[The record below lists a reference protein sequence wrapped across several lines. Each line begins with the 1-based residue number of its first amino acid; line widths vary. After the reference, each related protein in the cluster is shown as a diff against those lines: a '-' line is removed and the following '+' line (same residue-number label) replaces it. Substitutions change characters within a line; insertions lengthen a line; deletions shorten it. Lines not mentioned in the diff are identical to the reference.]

1 MTDTRRV
8 PRPGP
13 LVAKIP
19 AERDAAHPTSHDR
32 GARRAAHPTLI
43 LLIIAS
49 AQLMV
54 VLDATIV
61 NVALPT
67 MGHYF
72 DKSQV
77 DMTWAINAYSL
88 AFGGLLLL
96 GGRSGDILGKRRM
109 FSVGL
114 FLFSV
119 GSLLAGVAAD
129 FQLLLV
135 GRVVQGLGGAI
146 ASPTALS
153 LITVEFEEGKPRN
166 RAIAVYAAVS
176 GAGAALGLL
185 LGGILTEEASWRWIF
200 FVNVPIGAAVIT
212 GAYLYVHETPRVS
225 GRFDLIGALMSVAGM
240 TTLVYAFIHV
250 AHDGW
255 SNTETVVL
263 FALAIALLVGFVMYE
278 EFGTETP
285 MMPLHIFENRS
296 RTGGYIVMLVVGAA
310 MFGMFLY
317 VSFFIQGV
325 LGYSA
330 LKTGLAFLPF
340 PFTVGITSQIVARQ
354 LPLIGPKAI
363 ITFGTSTL
371 TAGMIWMSR
380 VSAHTHYFPDLL
392 FPLLILAFS
401 MACLFVPLTVV
412 AVSKVAPTEAG
423 LASALLNVGQQV
435 GGALGVSVLAT
446 VFSTGAKHEAK
457 HQAATIGAQHLQNF
471 GVLSKAAQGE
481 KVPGN
486 LFALAHHDSAALQ
499 AVRAVQAHGSAN
511 AFLTAAI
518 MAGCAVLVA
527 ALFINVKK
535 SDLPSDVGPELIAA

>member
-1 MTDTRRV
+1 MTETT
-8 PRPGP
+8 
-13 LVAKIP
+13 ASTP
-19 AERDAAHPTSHDR
+19 AATAAHGR
-32 GARRAAHPTLI
+32 GARRAAHPALV
-43 LLIIAS
+43 LLIIAG

-67 MGHYF
+67 MGRHF

-109 FSVGL
+109 FAVGL
-114 FLFSV
+114 GLFTT
-119 GSLLAGVAAD
+119 GSFLAGIAPS
-129 FQLLLV
+129 FSMLLV
-135 GRVVQGLGGAI
+135 GRVIQGVGGAI

-153 LITVEFEEGKPRN
+153 LIAVEFEEGKERN

-185 LGGILTEEASWRWIF
+185 LGGVLTEWAGWRWIF
-200 FVNVPIGAAVIT
+200 FVNLPIGVALIT
-212 GAYLYVHETPRVS
+212 GAFLYVHQTPRLK
-225 GRFDLIGALMSVAGM
+225 GRFDVIGALLSVAGM

-255 SNTETVVL
+255 TNGETVLL
-263 FALAIALLVGFVMYE
+263 FGLAIVLLVGFVMYE
-278 EFGTETP
+278 AFGTESP
-285 MMPLHIFENRS
+285 MMPMRIFENRS
-296 RTGGYIVMLVVGAA
+296 RAGAYLVMLVVGAA

-340 PFTVGITSQIVARQ
+340 PFTVAITSQIAAKQ
-354 LPLIGPKAI
+354 LPILGPKAI
-363 ITFGTSTL
+363 ITFGTATL
-371 TAGMIWMSR
+371 TGGMIWMSR
-380 VSAHTHYFPDLL
+380 VSAGTHYFPDLL

-412 AVSKVAPTEAG
+412 AVSKIADSDAG

-446 VFSTGAKHEAK
+446 VFATGAKHEAK
-457 HQAATIGAQHLQNF
+457 HQLSGLASDPQHLQNF
-471 GVLSKAAQGE
+471 GVLSKASQGQR
-481 KVPGN
+481 VPDN
-486 LFALAHHDSAALQ
+486 LVGLARHDSVALQ
-499 AVRAVQAHGSAN
+499 AVHAVQAHGSAG
-511 AFLTAAI
+511 AFLTAAF
-518 MAGCAVLVA
+518 MAAGAVLVA
-527 ALFINVKK
+527 ALVINVKK
-535 SDLPSDVGPELIAA
+535 SDLPSEVSAEAVVAA

>member
-1 MTDTRRV
+1 
-8 PRPGP
+8 
-13 LVAKIP
+13 
-19 AERDAAHPTSHDR
+19 
-32 GARRAAHPTLI
+32 
-43 LLIIAS
+43 
-49 AQLMV
+49 V

-67 MGHYF
+67 MSRHF

-109 FSVGL
+109 FAVGL
-114 FLFSV
+114 GLFTT
-119 GSLLAGVAAD
+119 GSFLAGIAPS
-129 FQLLLV
+129 FGLLLT

-153 LITVEFEEGKPRN
+153 LIAVEFEEGKERN

-185 LGGILTEEASWRWIF
+185 LGGILTEWAGWRWIF
-200 FVNVPIGAAVIT
+200 FVNVPIGAALIA
-212 GAYLYVHETPRVS
+212 GAYFYVHETPRTS
-225 GRFDLIGALMSVAGM
+225 GRFDLIGALLSVAGM

-255 SNTETVVL
+255 SNAETVLL
-263 FALAIALLVGFVMYE
+263 FGLAIALIISFVMFE
-278 EFGTETP
+278 AFGTETP
-285 MMPLHIFENRS
+285 MMPLRIFEDRS
-296 RTGGYIVMLVVGAA
+296 RAGGYLVMLVVGAA

-340 PFTVGITSQIVARQ
+340 PFTVAITSQIVAKQ
-354 LPLIGPKAI
+354 LPVLGPKLI

-371 TAGMIWMSR
+371 TLGMIWMSR
-380 VSAHTHYFPDLL
+380 VSAETNYFPDLL
-392 FPLLILAFS
+392 LPLLVLAFS

-412 AVSKVAPTEAG
+412 AVRKIASSDAG

-446 VFSTGAKHEAK
+446 VFATSSRHEAE
-457 HQAATIGAQHLQNF
+457 HQASSLASDPQHLQNF
-471 GVLSKAAQGE
+471 GVLSKAAQGQQ
-481 KVPGN
+481 VPDNVVG
-486 LFALAHHDSAALQ
+486 LARHDSIAVQ
-499 AVRAVQAHGSAN
+499 AVHAVQAHGSAV

-518 MAGCAVLVA
+518 MAACAVLISAVV
-527 ALFINVKK
+527 INVKK
-535 SDLPSDVGPELIAA
+535 SELPSEVSPETLVPA

>member
-1 MTDTRRV
+1 VTETNIQTTSRAT
-8 PRPGP
+8 PG
-13 LVAKIP
+13 
-19 AERDAAHPTSHDR
+19 ER
-32 GARRAAHPTLI
+32 GARRSAHPALV
-43 LLIIAS
+43 LLIIAG

-67 MGHYF
+67 MSHHF

-109 FSVGL
+109 FTIGLGL
-114 FLFSV
+114 FTL
-119 GSLLAGVAAD
+119 GSLLAGIAPS
-129 FQLLLV
+129 FGLLLT

-153 LITVEFEEGKPRN
+153 LIAVEFEEGHERN

-185 LGGILTEEASWRWIF
+185 LGGILTEWAGWRWIF
-200 FVNVPIGAAVIT
+200 FVNVPIGAVLIG
-212 GAYLYVHETPRVS
+212 GAYLYLHETPRVS
-225 GRFDLIGALMSVAGM
+225 GRFDLVGALLSVAGM

-255 SNTETVVL
+255 SNGETVLL
-263 FALAIALLVGFVMYE
+263 FGLAIALIIGFVMYE
-278 EFGTETP
+278 AFGTDAP
-285 MMPLHIFENRS
+285 MMPLRIFDDRS
-296 RTGGYIVMLVVGAA
+296 RAGAYLVMLVVGAA

-325 LGYSA
+325 LEYSA
-330 LKTGLAFLPF
+330 LRTGLAFLPF
-340 PFTVGITSQIVARQ
+340 PFTVAITSQIAAKQ
-354 LPLIGPKAI
+354 LPVLGPKLI
-363 ITFGTSTL
+363 ITFGTTTL
-371 TAGMIWMSR
+371 TLGMIWMSR
-380 VSAHTHYFPDLL
+380 VSAGTQYFPDLL
-392 FPLLILAFS
+392 LPLLVLAFS

-412 AVSKVAPTEAG
+412 AVRKIADSDAG

-446 VFSTGAKHEAK
+446 VFATGARHEAK
-457 HQAATIGAQHLQNF
+457 HQAGALASDPQHLQNF
-471 GVLSKAAQGE
+471 GVLSKASQGE
-481 KVPGN
+481 QVPAG
-486 LFALAHHDSAALQ
+486 LAAQAHHDSVAVQ
-499 AVRAVQAHGSAN
+499 AVHAVQAHGSAV

-518 MAGCAVLVA
+518 MAAFAVLVA
-527 ALFINVKK
+527 AVVINVKR
-535 SDLPSDVGPELIAA
+535 SELPSEVSPETLVPA